1 MSLERLELRA
11 ELYKTP
17 DGVEDQAGQI
27 IEQARKSQS
36 GTMRM
41 KRSLLVRAGQA
52 LAPDAFVLVLESEN
66 FDKEVASGKGPLTQ
80 IKKLAGKAKT
90 FKKNVRKAEG
100 HLRRLGNE
108 NDKKRSVCV
117 CLIASLGLG
126 FRLIKLDVCIHKAQF
141 CVDTIVMFQ
150 SYAKTLRDLFWY
162 LEQY

>member
-1 MSLERLELRA
+1 MGRVHISKADTPAQLCTKYETCHMIFRCCQALSLDDGQIYSERINVSLERLELRA

-117 CLIASLGLG
+117 S
-126 FRLIKLDVCIHKAQF
+126 
-141 CVDTIVMFQ
+141 
-150 SYAKTLRDLFWY
+150 
-162 LEQY
+162 